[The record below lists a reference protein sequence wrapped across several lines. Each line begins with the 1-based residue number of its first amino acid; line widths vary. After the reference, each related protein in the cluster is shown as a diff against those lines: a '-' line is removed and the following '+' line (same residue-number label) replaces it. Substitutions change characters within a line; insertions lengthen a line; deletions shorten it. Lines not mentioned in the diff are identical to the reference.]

1 MESAP
6 SGPSWGR
13 IGGGYHC
20 TLKNF
25 ISRSTVLGVKHCFKD
40 ICKLSV
46 PSISKEVLALGNTTG
61 IFDREKSDFHF
72 LTVEARDDLG
82 RGNRNTVELLIRLTD
97 VNDNPPIFEQ
107 KEYVGFLKENN
118 LSFEQTV
125 FVSARD
131 ADENGTENSVV
142 RYRIVQGN
150 LDGNFTIDSVTGK
163 KY

>member
-1 MESAP
+1 M
-6 SGPSWGR
+6 
-13 IGGGYHC
+13 
-20 TLKNF
+20 
-25 ISRSTVLGVKHCFKD
+25 
-40 ICKLSV
+40 SV

-72 LTVEARDDLG
+72 LTAEARDDLG

-125 FVSARD
+125 FVSAHD

-142 RYRIVQGN
+142 IFLEITLLKIKKNKN
-150 LDGNFTIDSVTGK
+150 LHNFSNCFRSDTELSRVILMAILQLIALQARSIKRGVWNRHHHLEPIE
-163 KY
+163 

>member
-1 MESAP
+1 M
-6 SGPSWGR
+6 
-13 IGGGYHC
+13 
-20 TLKNF
+20 
-25 ISRSTVLGVKHCFKD
+25 
-40 ICKLSV
+40 SV

-142 RYRIVQGN
+142 ILIFFFKLKKHFYKSFQKFSGQIQN
-150 LDGNFTIDSVTGK
+150 CTG
-163 KY
+163 

>member
-1 MESAP
+1 M
-6 SGPSWGR
+6 
-13 IGGGYHC
+13 
-20 TLKNF
+20 
-25 ISRSTVLGVKHCFKD
+25 
-40 ICKLSV
+40 SV

-118 LSFEQTV
+118 LSFEQAV

>member
-1 MESAP
+1 MV
-6 SGPSWGR
+6 
-13 IGGGYHC
+13 
-20 TLKNF
+20 T
-25 ISRSTVLGVKHCFKD
+25 
-40 ICKLSV
+40 
-46 PSISKEVLALGNTTG
+46 LGNTTNG

-118 LSFEQTV
+118 LNFEQAM

-131 ADENGTENSVV
+131 SDENGTENSVV
-142 RYRIVQGN
+142 RYRIVRGN
-150 LDGNFTIDSVTGK
+150 LDGNFTVDR
-163 KY
+163 